1 MSGKSAQV
9 SPLHLIFR
17 DLTLRGFWLFHPQWQ
32 DHPAIQ
38 GAVKTAAQL
47 IGENRLQTPIA
58 ATYPLE
64 EAADAFAHAQ
74 RGAKSSSGF
83 TRGSELTRGRP
94 RARSAS
100 ADTARRLTAVG

>member
-1 MSGKSAQV
+1 MPRCV
-9 SPLHLIFR
+9 

-32 DHPAIQ
+32 AHPAIQ

-74 RGAKSSSGF
+74 RGG
-83 TRGSELTRGRP
+83 
-94 RARSAS
+94 
-100 ADTARRLTAVG
+100 